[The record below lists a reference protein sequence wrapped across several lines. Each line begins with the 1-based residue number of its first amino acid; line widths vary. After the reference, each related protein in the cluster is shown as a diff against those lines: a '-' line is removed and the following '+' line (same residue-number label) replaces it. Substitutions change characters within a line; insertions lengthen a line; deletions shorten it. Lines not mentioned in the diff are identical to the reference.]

1 MNVKN
6 LSTKE
11 LFEKEQKLKNSGK
24 TKDVK
29 KIQEEIKK
37 RRIFG

>member
-11 LFEKEQKLKNSGK
+11 LFEKEQKFKNSGK
-24 TKDVK
+24 TKELK
-29 KIQEEIKK
+29 EIQKEIKK
-37 RRIFG
+37 RRIFE